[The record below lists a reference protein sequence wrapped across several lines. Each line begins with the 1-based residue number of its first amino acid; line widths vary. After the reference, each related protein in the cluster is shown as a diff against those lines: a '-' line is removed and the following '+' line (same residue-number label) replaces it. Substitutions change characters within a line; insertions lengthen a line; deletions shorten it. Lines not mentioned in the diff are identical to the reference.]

1 MFDSARRSIGLR
13 LARFTFRSKPDQT
26 MTFTGALTAGKH
38 VLLVLPLVPTQHS
51 TGAIIELV
59 RSRYGD
65 DHITVVADALD
76 NGITALMPH
85 SEILRISAQQV
96 TRFFHPPG
104 ALLQRIA
111 GRPFDIAI
119 DLNLD
124 FLLPSGYICK
134 ASGARVRVGFAR
146 PGADLFFNLQVQTGN
161 TQGSSVYERLASCLK
176 MF

>member
-1 MFDSARRSIGLR
+1 MFESARRSIGLH
-13 LARFTFRSKPDQT
+13 LARFTFRSAPDQA
-26 MTFTGALTAGKH
+26 MTFTGALTAGKR
-38 VLLVLPLVPTQHS
+38 VLLVLPLVPTHHS
-51 TGAIIELV
+51 TAAIIELV

-96 TRFFHPPG
+96 TRFFHPPA
-104 ALLQRIA
+104 ALLQRIT
-111 GRPFDIAI
+111 GKPFDIAI

-134 ASGARVRVGFAR
+134 ASGARVRVGFTR
-146 PGADLFFNLQVQTGN
+146 PGADTFYNLQVQTGA
-161 TQGSSVYERLASCLK
+161 TRGPGVYERLASCLK

>member
-1 MFDSARRSIGLR
+1 MFESTRRSIGYH
-13 LARFTFRSKPDQT
+13 LARLTFRGKPDQT
-26 MTFTGALTAGKH
+26 MSFTGALTAGKR

-51 TGAIIELV
+51 TGAVIELV
-59 RSRYGD
+59 RARYGD

-96 TRFFHPPG
+96 TRFFHPPA
-104 ALLQRIA
+104 ALLQRLN
-111 GRPFDIAI
+111 GKSFDIAI

-134 ASGARVRVGFAR
+134 ASGARVRVGFTK
-146 PGADLFFNLQVQTGN
+146 PGADLFYNLQVQTGN
-161 TQGSSVYERLASCLK
+161 TRGPGVYDRLASCLK

>member
-1 MFDSARRSIGLR
+1 MFESARRSIGLQ
-13 LARFTFRSKPDQT
+13 LARFTFRSTPDQA
-26 MTFTGALTAGKH
+26 MSFTGALTAGKR

-51 TGAIIELV
+51 TAAIIELV

-85 SEILRISAQQV
+85 SEILRISGQQV
-96 TRFFHPPG
+96 TRFFHPP
-104 ALLQRIA
+104 ASLLQRLA
-111 GRPFDIAI
+111 GKPFDIAI

-134 ASGARVRVGFAR
+134 ASGARVRVGFTK
-146 PGADLFFNLQVQTGN
+146 PGADTFYNLQVQTG
-161 TQGSSVYERLASCLK
+161 TTRGPGVYERLASCLK

>member
-1 MFDSARRSIGLR
+1 MFESARRSIGYH
-13 LARFTFRSKPDQT
+13 LAGFTFRSKPDQT
-26 MTFTGALTAGKH
+26 MSFTGALTAGKR

-51 TGAIIELV
+51 TAAIIGLV
-59 RSRYGD
+59 RTRYGD

-111 GRPFDIAI
+111 GKPFDIAI

-134 ASGARVRVGFAR
+134 ASGARVRVGFTQ
-146 PGADLFFNLQVQTGN
+146 PGADVFYNLQVQTGDRR
-161 TQGSSVYERLASCLK
+161 GHGVYERLASCLK

>member
-1 MFDSARRSIGLR
+1 MFESARRSIGYQ
-13 LARFTFRSKPDQT
+13 LARFTFRSKPDQA
-26 MTFTGALTAGKH
+26 MTFTGSLTAGKR
-38 VLLVLPLVPTQHS
+38 VLLVLPLVPIQQS
-51 TGAIIELV
+51 TGPIIELV

-96 TRFFHPPG
+96 TRFFLPPA
-104 ALLQRIA
+104 ALLERMA
-111 GRPFDIAI
+111 GKPFDVAI

-134 ASGARVRVGFAR
+134 ASSARVRVGFTR
-146 PGADLFFNLQVQTGN
+146 PGADLFYNMQVQTGSDR
-161 TQGSSVYERLASCLK
+161 GPGVYERFASCLK

>member
-1 MFDSARRSIGLR
+1 MSFA
-13 LARFTFRSKPDQT
+13 
-26 MTFTGALTAGKH
+26 GALSAGKR
-38 VLLVLPLVPTQHS
+38 VLLVLPLMPTQHS

-59 RSRYGD
+59 RARYGD
-65 DHITVVADALD
+65 DHITVIADALD

-96 TRFFHPPG
+96 TRFFHPPA
-104 ALLQRIA
+104 ALLERTT
-111 GRPFDIAI
+111 GKTFDVAI

-134 ASGARVRVGFAR
+134 ASGARMRVGFAR
-146 PGADLFFNLQVQTGN
+146 PGGDLFYNLQVQTG
-161 TQGSSVYERLASCLK
+161 TSHGPGIYERFANCLK